1 MTGNK
6 NKKRNEICSNRIL
19 TEVTGDPGPEQGF
32 SPRFPEICCINEI
45 NCRLLQKRN
54 RKAPGY
60 GMRITEIKKTGIWHA
75 DERPENREV
84 RGRTIR
90 FPENWGDWHKNC
102 S

>member
-1 MTGNK
+1 MIEQNPDG
-6 NKKRNEICSNRIL
+6 SNRRSGIR
-19 TEVTGDPGPEQGF
+19 TGIF
-32 SPRFPEICCINEI
+32 SPISGKICCINEI
-45 NCRLLQKRN
+45 NSHLLQKRN

-90 FPENWGDWHKNC
+90 FPENRGDWHKNC